1 VLSTFVDKCHNNL
14 FSSKIALAYLV
25 SRSITVDDMKKYKIG
40 FIGNLI
46 SNVNGSDSE
55 ALRFNKEWLGKQ
67 GHYVRYRIVIPIFDE
82 LGNVKGLETR
92 ALDKSAVEIL
102 KPEYK
107 KSLQTEIAALPD
119 SSVRYKKFYYEKSKF
134 SACFFGLPTILKDIW
149 ETKTVF
155 LTEGVFDCLSALRCY
170 PNCLSTL
177 TANINEYQLNW
188 LRRYVKKIILLYDS
202 DKRGNKAVENILK
215 YQSNDFLIYSIGLK
229 GLDVN
234 ELEIKCGLRELKS
247 IIDYKLSTIY

>member
-1 VLSTFVDKCHNNL
+1 MLSAFIDKCHNNL
-14 FSSKIALAYLV
+14 FSSKLALAYLV
-25 SRSITVDDMKKYKIG
+25 SRSITVDDMKKYKLG

-46 SNVNGSDSE
+46 SNIEGSDTE
-55 ALRFNKEWLGKQ
+55 TLRFNKEWLGKQ
-67 GHYVRYRIVIPIFDE
+67 GQYVRYRIVIPIFDE
-82 LGNVKGLETR
+82 LGTVKGIETR
-92 ALDKSAVEIL
+92 ALDKAAVEIL

-107 KSLQTEIAALPD
+107 KSLQVTIATLPD

-134 SACFFGLPTILKDIW
+134 SACFFGLPNNLKTIWDN
-149 ETKTVF
+149 KTVF

-177 TANINEYQLNW
+177 TANINDYQISW
-188 LRRYVKKIILLYDS
+188 LKRYVKKIILLYDS

-215 YQSNDFLIYSIGLK
+215 YRSSDFLIYSIGLK

-247 IIDYKLSTIY
+247 IIDYKLSMIY